1 MSEVYITRTSSYMP
15 NGPISNDEMELYLG
29 KIGEQASKSRRIVL
43 RNNGIE
49 NRHYAIDKNGNP
61 THSNAELT
69 SLAVRNLMQ
78 SPEELKEID
87 LLACGTS
94 VPDQM
99 MPSHGV
105 MVHGWLP
112 ETKNIEVITPS
123 GNCCSGMHAL
133 KYAYMSIKMG
143 MIKKAVCTGSE
154 RLSRALHADHF
165 ELEVSKMRE
174 LEKNASLS
182 FDKDFLRW
190 MLSDGAAAFM
200 LQPQKNDEGISLR
213 VDWVEAFSFANE
225 AETCMYMA
233 CEKDENGKVK
243 SFMDFSQ
250 QEIIDQSVYSI
261 KQDVKILGPNI
272 VSLGFKKMIQT
283 LNEKGIEPDDLS
295 YFLPHMSSYFFESK
309 IEEALEEYGFP
320 ISKDKWFTNL
330 KSKGN
335 VGAGSIYLMV
345 DELFN
350 NGQLKKGDTI
360 LLAVPESAR
369 FSYVFSFLTVC

>member
-1 MSEVYITRTSSYMP
+1 MSKVYITKTSNFMP
-15 NGPISNDEMELYLG
+15 NSPISNDEMENFLG
-29 KIGEQASKSRRIVL
+29 KIGERASKSRRIVL

-49 NRHYAIDKNGNP
+49 NRHYAIDKNGKP
-61 THSNAELT
+61 THTNAEIT
-69 SLAVRNLMQ
+69 SLAVRNLVD
-78 SPEELKEID
+78 SADELKEID

-112 ETKNIEVITPS
+112 ETNNIEVISPS

-133 KYAYMSIKMG
+133 KYAYMSVRMG
-143 MIKKAVCTGSE
+143 MAKKAVTTGSE
-154 RLSRALHADHF
+154 RLSRILHADNF

-174 LEKNASLS
+174 LEENASLS

-190 MLSDGAAAFM
+190 MLSDGASAFM
-200 LQPQKNDEGISLR
+200 LQPTPNKEGLSLR
-213 VDWVEAFSFANE
+213 IDWIEAFSFANE

-233 CEKDENGKVK
+233 CEKEENGRVK

-250 QEIIDQSVYSI
+250 QELIDQSILSI
-261 KQDVKILGPNI
+261 KQDVKILGANI

-283 LNEKGIEPDDLS
+283 LNDKGIKPEDLS

-309 IEEALEEYGFP
+309 IEDALTEYGYP
-320 ISKDKWFTNL
+320 IPKEKWFTNL

-350 NGQLKKGDTI
+350 SNKLKKGDTI

-369 FSYVFSFLTVC
+369 FSYVFSLLTVC